1 VGAVTAILATLGLAA
16 AMPNLSIV
24 PGAKLGAQ
32 RYDKCADLLKIYP
45 TGIAKSRMAAAG
57 TAAVVDAELYRVNG
71 PRLDRDKDGIM
82 CEQGASKA
90 APPTRTGK
98 DRDRRGAARDRL
110 RSGG

>member
-1 VGAVTAILATLGLAA
+1 VLASLALAVAT
-16 AMPNLSIV
+16 PHLSFV
-24 PGAKLGAQ
+24 RGGKLGAKQ
-32 RYDKCADLLKIYP
+32 YDRCADLLKVHP
-45 TGIAKSRMAAAG
+45 GGVAKNRMAAAG

-90 APPTRTGK
+90 APPTRTDK

>member
-1 VGAVTAILATLGLAA
+1 VLAVTLAVLLAVA
-16 AMPNLSIV
+16 PSV
-24 PGAKLGAQ
+24 Q
-32 RYDKCADLLKIYP
+32 RFDKCADLLKVHP
-45 TGIAKSRMAAAG
+45 TGVAKSRMAAAG
-57 TAAVVDAELYRVNG
+57 TEAIVDAELYRVNG

-90 APPTRTGK
+90 APPTRTDK